1 VARERL
7 AADPLAGQPMADRR
21 HRAATRK
28 ETAPDPGT
36 GRFPRNGPE
45 DAAGGGVVVWFGA
58 LKLIGSSPVH
68 ELIAATLPFVDADL
82 SMPVLG
88 VVGIVLGPA
97 LAAGVVPRITVLV
110 LCGH

>member
-1 VARERL
+1 
-7 AADPLAGQPMADRR
+7 
-21 HRAATRK
+21 
-28 ETAPDPGT
+28 
-36 GRFPRNGPE
+36 
-45 DAAGGGVVVWFGA
+45 
-58 LKLIGSSPVH
+58 VH

-97 LAAGVVPRITVLV
+97 LAAEVVPRITVPV